1 MKKWDINLGSTESDE
16 LLKSMKDDFVH
27 GSSWYYEMS
36 IQYIEKYKGKIDDAL
51 ENLADIRP
59 GMCSISNIIEAISIA
74 KDKNDFNL
82 IVNNL
87 KNFGKNARKK
97 ISENPIEAN
106 TVITISNSSAVKDIL
121 MVSKVKRIYLM
132 ESVPGNESQNA
143 KRELS
148 KFADVVL
155 IPDSSI
161 FQFIEFSD
169 CAIIGF
175 DGIYSAGY
183 LTNKVGTF
191 PLIYTSNY
199 LGIPTIAVGESYK
212 ATDGYPPPPLKI
224 NYNGINVGIF
234 DKVPLSFISELITDT
249 GTIKNPGP
257 QDVIKMKNYF
267 IQTVLNNRN
276 VQKL

>member
-1 MKKWDINLGSTESDE
+1 MGSIESDE
-16 LLKSMKDDFVH
+16 LLKSMKTDFVH

-36 IQYIEKYKGKIDDAL
+36 IQYIEKYKGKMDDAI
-51 ENLADIRP
+51 EKLADIRP
-59 GMCSISNIIEAISIA
+59 GMASISNVIEAISIA
-74 KDKNDFNL
+74 KNKNDFNL
-82 IVNNL
+82 IINNL
-87 KNFGKNARKK
+87 KNYGKNARKK
-97 ISENPIEAN
+97 ISENLIEAN

-121 MVSKVKRIYLM
+121 MASKVKKIYLM
-132 ESVPGNESQNA
+132 ESVPGNESENA
-143 KRELS
+143 VKELS
-148 KFADVVL
+148 KFADAIV

-191 PLIYTSNY
+191 PLIYISNY
-199 LGIPTIAVGESYK
+199 LGVPTIAVGESYK

-224 NYNGINVGIF
+224 NYKGINIGLF
-234 DKVPLSFISELITDT
+234 DKIPLSFISELITDT
-249 GTIKNPGP
+249 GIIKNPSP

-267 IQTVLNNRN
+267 IQTILNNRD
-276 VQKL
+276 VQKP

>member
-1 MKKWDINLGSTESDE
+1 MGSTESDE
-16 LLKSMKDDFVH
+16 LLKSMKADFVH

-51 ENLADIRP
+51 EKLADIRP
-59 GMCSISNIIEAISIA
+59 GMASISNVIEAISIA
-74 KDKNDFNL
+74 KQRNDFNS
-82 IVNNL
+82 IINNL
-87 KNFGKNARKK
+87 KNYGENAKKK
-97 ISENPIEAN
+97 ISENMIEAN

-121 MVSKVKRIYLM
+121 KVSKVKKIYLM
-132 ESVPGNESQNA
+132 ESVPGNEYQNA
-143 KRELS
+143 KKEFS
-148 KFADVVL
+148 KFADVTV

-191 PLIYTSNY
+191 PLIYVSNY
-199 LGIPTIAVGESYK
+199 LGVPTIAVGESYK
-212 ATDGYPPPPLKI
+212 ATEGYPPPPLKI
-224 NYNGINVGIF
+224 NYNSINIGLF
-234 DKVPLSFISELITDT
+234 DKVPLSFISELITDA
-249 GTIKNPGP
+249 GTDKKPGP

-267 IQTVLNNRN
+267 IQTILNNRDI
-276 VQKL
+276 QKP

>member
-1 MKKWDINLGSTESDE
+1 MGSTESDE
-16 LLKSMKDDFVH
+16 LLKAMEADFVH

-51 ENLADIRP
+51 EKLAYIRP
-59 GMCSISNIIEAISIA
+59 GMGSISNVIEAISIA
-74 KDKNDFNL
+74 KQKNDFNL
-82 IVNNL
+82 IINNL
-87 KNFGKNARKK
+87 KNYGKNARKK
-97 ISENPIEAN
+97 ISENLIEAN
-106 TVITISNSSAVKDIL
+106 TVITISNSLAVKDIL
-121 MVSKVKRIYLM
+121 MASKVKKVYLM

-143 KRELS
+143 KEELS
-148 KFADVVL
+148 KFADVTV

-169 CAIIGF
+169 CAVIGF
-175 DGIYSAGY
+175 DGIYSSGY

-191 PLIYTSNY
+191 PLIYISNY

-212 ATDGYPPPPLKI
+212 ANDGYPPPPLKI
-224 NYNGINVGIF
+224 NYNGISIGLF

-249 GTIKNPGP
+249 DITKNPGP

-267 IQTVLNNRN
+267 IQMVLNNRDI
-276 VQKL
+276 QKP